1 VFSNKCVLWQVVYEC
16 WLLVS
21 ADACME
27 RSVDAAATV
36 TNLLL
41 ILGFIYVY
49 VYVLCI
55 CIYVCVYT
63 LLMTRVCL
71 TRVANVL
78 LMRC

>member
-1 VFSNKCVLWQVVYEC
+1 
-16 WLLVS
+16 
-21 ADACME
+21 ME

-55 CIYVCVYT
+55 CIYLCVYT